1 MMTYMYINALFKFV
15 DNDDKGKKDKDLLVN
30 GTSSAE
36 KNEHKRWTNRHCRR
50 SEKEKQMQSTIIF

>member
-1 MMTYMYINALFKFV
+1 MLLRYFICTFALFKFV

-36 KNEHKRWTNRHCRR
+36 KKMNTKDGQTGTAEDQKRR
-50 SEKEKQMQSTIIF
+50 SRCKVQ